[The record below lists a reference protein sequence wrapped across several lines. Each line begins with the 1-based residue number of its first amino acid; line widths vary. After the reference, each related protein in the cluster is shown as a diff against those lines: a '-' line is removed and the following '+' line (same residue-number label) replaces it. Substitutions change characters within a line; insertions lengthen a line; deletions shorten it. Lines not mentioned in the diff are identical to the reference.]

1 MTITR
6 DVRTVYHAADREWEV
21 VDPVVF
27 TLPSGDTITVPAGFR
42 TDGASVPRCL
52 WWLFPRIDSYFAAA
66 VIHDWLYRQG
76 GVVDFPGHRLGRRAA
91 DRVFLLGCEACG
103 TGYVWRRLMY
113 YAVRFGGERSF
124 RGIED

>member
-1 MTITR
+1 MKITA
-6 DVRTVYHAADREWEV
+6 DVSAVYHATAREWVLIE
-21 VDPVVF
+21 PVSL
-27 TLPSGDTITVPAGFR
+27 TLPSGDTITAPVGFR

-66 VIHDWLYRQG
+66 VIHDWLYRNG
-76 GVVDFPGHRLGRRAA
+76 GRVDFPPYRLGQHAS

-124 RGIED
+124 RGIEA